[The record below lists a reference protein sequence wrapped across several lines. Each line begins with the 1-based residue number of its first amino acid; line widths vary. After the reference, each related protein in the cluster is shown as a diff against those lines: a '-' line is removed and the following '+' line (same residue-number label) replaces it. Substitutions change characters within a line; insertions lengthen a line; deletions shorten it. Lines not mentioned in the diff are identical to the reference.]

1 MIGDADSRLA
11 ADARRIAE
19 LAWPVLVGQLA
30 VLGFSTVDTL
40 LVGRYAAADM
50 AAFAVG
56 ASIYITVFIGLMGVV
71 LAIGPTVG
79 QLYGAKRLAEA
90 GHQMHQCV
98 WLALALSAIGSS
110 LLAFPQPFLA
120 LSRATPEVADKISG
134 YLLAL
139 AFSLP
144 ASLLFTVYRGFN
156 NAVSRPKA
164 VMVLQ
169 LLGLAA
175 KVPLSSALVFG
186 LPSLGLPA
194 LGVTGCGVATM
205 IAMWSQ
211 LLLAWVVLHRD
222 PFYARFGIYGHGLAR
237 PHRASLLALLRLGVP
252 MGLTILIEVTAFA
265 FMAIFIARLG
275 TTAVAGHQIA
285 ANLVSVMFM
294 WPLALSSATST
305 LVAQRVGAND
315 IAAAR
320 RIGWRGV
327 HFGLGSALVLGG
339 VVFAAREGI
348 VALYTNNAAVA
359 AAALPLLTWVAV
371 FHLGDALQAITASV
385 LRAWRITVVS
395 FGVFA
400 VSMWGVGLAGG
411 YALAFGHLGPALG
424 APGFWLAATA
434 GLLLAGVVLAA
445 FLAWMLKQR
454 RERAAPLAGQPSR

>member
-1 MIGDADSRLA
+1 VSAAGNGLAD
-11 ADARRIAE
+11 DARRIAA

-30 VLGFSTVDTL
+30 VLGFATVDTL
-40 LVGRYAAADM
+40 LVGRHSATDL

-56 ASIYITVFIGLMGVV
+56 ASVYITVFIGLMGVV
-71 LAIGPTVG
+71 LAIGPTAG
-79 QLYGAKRLAEA
+79 QLFGAKRLTEA
-90 GHQMHQCV
+90 GHQMHQSV
-98 WLALALSAIGSS
+98 WLALGLSAIGST

-120 LSRATPEVADKISG
+120 LSQASPEVADKIRG

-139 AFSLP
+139 ALSLP

-169 LLGLAA
+169 LLGLAL
-175 KVPLSSALVFG
+175 KVPLSLSLVFG
-186 LPSLGLPA
+186 VPAIGLPA
-194 LGVTGCGVATM
+194 LGVTGCGVSTM
-205 IAMWSQ
+205 IAMWTQ
-211 LLLAWVVLHRD
+211 LLLAWMILRRD
-222 PFYARFGIYGHGLAR
+222 PFYARFAIYGHGLAR
-237 PHRASLLALLRLGVP
+237 PHGPSLQALLRLGVP

-275 TTAVAGHQIA
+275 TTAVAGHQVA

-294 WPLALSSATST
+294 LPLALSNATST

-315 IAAAR
+315 LDSAR

-327 HFGLGSALVLGG
+327 QFGLGSA
-339 VVFAAREGI
+339 VVIGAAVFFAREGI
-348 VALYTNNAAVA
+348 VSLYTNDAAIA

-371 FHLGDALQAITASV
+371 FHVGDALQTIVAAV
-385 LRAWRITVVS
+385 LRAWRLTVVS
-395 FGVFA
+395 FVVFA

-411 YALAFGHLGPALG
+411 YALAFGHLGRARG

-434 GLLLAGVVLAA
+434 GLMLAAVLLCA
-445 FLAWMLKQR
+445 FLAWMLAQR
-454 RERAAPLAGQPSR
+454 RTRAAPLTPAA